1 MDLGN
6 CKSLSSYWFRNLTLA
21 ILCKMN
27 CRVIKMGLWLCTC
40 MCAKLLWLCLTLCE
54 PMDFSPLGSSVHGI
68 LQARIL
74 EWVAIPFST
83 LTMWITTNCGKLKDI
98 GLPDH
103 LTCLLRNLYVC
114 QEATVRTGHG
124 TINGSELGKKYIKA
138 IYCHPAYL
146 TYTQSA

>member
-1 MDLGN
+1 
-6 CKSLSSYWFRNLTLA
+6 
-21 ILCKMN
+21 
-27 CRVIKMGLWLCTC
+27 
-40 MCAKLLWLCLTLCE
+40 
-54 PMDFSPLGSSVHGI
+54 MDFSLLGSSVHGI

-83 LTMWITTNCGKLKDI
+83 LTMWITTNCGKLKDM
-98 GLPDH
+98 GLSDH
-103 LTCLLRNLYVC
+103 LTCLLRKLYAC